1 MARAVMDQI
10 VRNGEVRRGRLGV
23 QIQDVGPDIA
33 ELLHLPEISGALI
46 ANVEDG
52 SPAEKAGVKPGD
64 VIVAIDGRAIES
76 PADLRARIGLM
87 PLGERIEMTAIRDGR
102 PITLSARVENVPVRL
117 AEFRPKRLPG
127 LTLRDIEP
135 ERQQAFG
142 GGVVVAEVGRG
153 STAERAGL
161 RAGDV
166 VVAINRLAI
175 DSVATAKDI
184 LEQRTSLVALNVV
197 RDGAAMLIIVQ

>member
-1 MARAVMDQI
+1 MEQI
-10 VRNGEVRRGRLGV
+10 VRTGEVRRGRLGV

-33 ELLHLPEISGALI
+33 ESLRLPKIGGALI
-46 ANVEDG
+46 AGVEDG
-52 SPAEKAGVKPGD
+52 SPAEKAGLKPGD
-64 VIVAIDGRAIES
+64 VIVAVDGKAIEG

-87 PLGERIEMTAIRDGR
+87 PVGERIQMTAIRDGR
-102 PITLSARVENVPVRL
+102 PITLSARVENVPARL
-117 AEFRPKRLPG
+117 AEFRPPRLPG

-135 ERQQAFG
+135 ERQRAFG
-142 GGVVVAEVGRG
+142 GGVLVAEVGRG
-153 STAERAGL
+153 SLAERSGL

-166 VVAINRLAI
+166 VVTINRVAV
-175 DSVATAKDI
+175 DSVTAAKDI